1 MSERERKHIRYLIV
15 RYFPNCA
22 RVYLL
27 SVLSTIFLDGIF
39 AAILY
44 EFPPNSP
51 FVLAAYIA
59 LSTFLRAALAEW
71 LAVTG
76 VWGSDRSKFSPWGLA
91 LAALIYGVPFSL
103 ISEYVFEP
111 LRAVPFAFFMWLDK
125 VLPITYVNS
134 LVGIF
139 LYVLIFDFSRLMLF
153 LTISARAAEELHE
166 KRLQYHREDKNT

>member
-27 SVLSTIFLDGIF
+27 SVLSALFLDGIF

-51 FVLAAYIA
+51 FILPAYIA
-59 LSTFLRAALAEW
+59 LSTFLRTALAEW

-76 VWGSDRSKFSPWGLA
+76 AWGSDRFKFSPWGLA

-111 LRAVPFAFFMWLDK
+111 LRAVLLVFYMWLDK
-125 VLPITYVNS
+125 VVPITYVNS

-153 LTISARAAEELHE
+153 LTISARA
-166 KRLQYHREDKNT
+166 KR

>member
-1 MSERERKHIRYLIV
+1 MSARARKHILCLMV

-27 SVLSTIFLDGIF
+27 SVLSTFFLDGIF
-39 AAILY
+39 AVILI
-44 EFPPNSP
+44 ERPPNRP

-59 LSTFLRAALAEW
+59 LSTLLRAALAER

-76 VWGSDRSKFSPWGLA
+76 VWGSDRSKFSSWGPA
-91 LAALIYGVPFSL
+91 LAALIYGVPL
-103 ISEYVFEP
+103 LIISEHVLEP
-111 LRAVPFAFFMWLDK
+111 LRAVLLAFFIWLDK

-153 LTISARAAEELHE
+153 LTISARA
-166 KRLQYHREDKNT
+166 QD

>member
-1 MSERERKHIRYLIV
+1 MRERARKQIRYLMV

-27 SVLSTIFLDGIF
+27 SVLSTFFLDGIF
-39 AAILY
+39 AVILI
-44 EFPPNSP
+44 ERPPNIP

-76 VWGSDRSKFSPWGLA
+76 IWGSDRSKFSSCGLA
-91 LAALIYGVPFSL
+91 LAALIYGVL
-103 ISEYVFEP
+103 LLIISEHVLEP
-111 LRAVPFAFFMWLDK
+111 LRAVLLAFYMWLDK
-125 VLPITYVNS
+125 VLPITYVNT

-139 LYVLIFDFSRLMLF
+139 VYVLIFDFSKLMLF
-153 LTISARAAEELHE
+153 LTISARA
-166 KRLQYHREDKNT
+166 QD

>member
-1 MSERERKHIRYLIV
+1 MSARARKHIRYLMV

-27 SVLSTIFLDGIF
+27 SVLSTFFLDGIF

-76 VWGSDRSKFSPWGLA
+76 VWGSDRSKFSSWGLA
-91 LAALIYGVPFSL
+91 LAALIYGVPL
-103 ISEYVFEP
+103 LIISEYVFEP
-111 LRAVPFAFFMWLDK
+111 LRAVLLAFYMWLDK

-139 LYVLIFDFSRLMLF
+139 LHVLIFDFSRLMLF
-153 LTISARAAEELHE
+153 LTISARTRTRLAEVS
-166 KRLQYHREDKNT
+166 

>member
-27 SVLSTIFLDGIF
+27 SVLSALFLDGIF
-39 AAILY
+39 SAILY

-51 FVLAAYIA
+51 FVLPAYIA
-59 LSTFLRAALAEW
+59 LSTFLRATLAEW
-71 LAVTG
+71 LAVKR
-76 VWGSDRSKFSPWGLA
+76 VWGSDKSKFSPWRLA
-91 LAALIYGVPFSL
+91 SAALIYGVPLSI
-103 ISEYVFEP
+103 ISEYVFLP
-111 LRAVPFAFFMWLDK
+111 LRWVIYAFYMWLDK
-125 VLPITYVNS
+125 VVPITYVNS

-153 LTISARAAEELHE
+153 LTISARA
-166 KRLQYHREDKNT
+166 QD